1 LRISLQFSTP
11 WNSLSLE
18 IPFGRLKFWMCKHKG
33 PDKPGK
39 DKFFPPECYVISFTD
54 GIEKEQIPRHEA
66 GDDQTMATIPEK
78 TKLGNHSA

>member
-1 LRISLQFSTP
+1 
-11 WNSLSLE
+11 
-18 IPFGRLKFWMCKHKG
+18 MCKHKG

-66 GDDQTMATIPEK
+66 GDQTMATIPEK
-78 TKLGNHSA
+78 TKLGNYSA